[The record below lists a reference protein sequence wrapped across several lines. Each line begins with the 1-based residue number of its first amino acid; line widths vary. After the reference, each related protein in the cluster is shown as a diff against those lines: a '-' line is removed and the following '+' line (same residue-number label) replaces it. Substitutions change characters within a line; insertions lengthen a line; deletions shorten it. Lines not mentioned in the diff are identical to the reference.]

1 VPEFVS
7 VEVDGKKGIQITP
20 PTIDESLTDTPT
32 YEYSSERVINGNVEP
47 NSLWSTDKFIPTE
60 HSNTYYYIYARLKAD
75 RNHIESDSSQYVKY
89 LSDNASVEFLLDT
102 GIMVTEANIEGN
114 NSFTFKASPDTGYHK
129 NNWSVTV
136 YTENPYSNPEAQ
148 GSGLASDDKDQY
160 ILNLASSDV
169 TYYVRIKGV
178 ATDAEFESKAT
189 YDQVFVNFTHVPLF
203 SISRDSSFTVQYT
216 MKNFTPSEYDVPSV
230 KFYLGDEST
239 TIPSGTKVIMVK
251 DGSYWYCVTS
261 SATSILNLGDFKKM
275 GGSGNFVYERN
286 DTIVSSTYQFIFDFS
301 DAQTMPVGNSLKVQ
315 FAAERSVDEATKL
328 DMVREIGLADE
339 AIFKFDVTLDNKA
352 IIKYTY
358 NKSDGYASIWNNR
371 EAAIVITL
379 EGEIPEDIVAS
390 VSVGGQFT
398 DYAPHKG
405 NMFIIPC
412 GALVNGESTIV
423 VQFESEL
430 VNVLDNVNVSIS
442 WMVSDTIADKAPLNG
457 TEVGKALFEN
467 KSLTLA
473 EAPALRITGITTMD
487 SDVGEIRL
495 CKIDSSYQV
504 TVATRN
510 IPNEWEITMY
520 LYRKDTTVGSTSEG
534 QFIYTGFYQVLS
546 GAAKPELSLRG
557 QEEGTFY
564 LYVVATKGENANRV
578 IMLED
583 KYFFI
588 AEE

>member
-1 VPEFVS
+1 
-7 VEVDGKKGIQITP
+7 
-20 PTIDESLTDTPT
+20 
-32 YEYSSERVINGNVEP
+32 
-47 NSLWSTDKFIPTE
+47 
-60 HSNTYYYIYARLKAD
+60 
-75 RNHIESDSSQYVKY
+75 
-89 LSDNASVEFLLDT
+89 
-102 GIMVTEANIEGN
+102 
-114 NSFTFKASPDTGYHK
+114 
-129 NNWSVTV
+129 
-136 YTENPYSNPEAQ
+136 
-148 GSGLASDDKDQY
+148 
-160 ILNLASSDV
+160 
-169 TYYVRIKGV
+169 
-178 ATDAEFESKAT
+178 
-189 YDQVFVNFTHVPLF
+189 
-203 SISRDSSFTVQYT
+203 
-216 MKNFTPSEYDVPSV
+216 
-230 KFYLGDEST
+230 
-239 TIPSGTKVIMVK
+239 
-251 DGSYWYCVTS
+251 
-261 SATSILNLGDFKKM
+261 M

-352 IIKYTY
+352 TIKYTY

-504 TVATRN
+504 TVATLN